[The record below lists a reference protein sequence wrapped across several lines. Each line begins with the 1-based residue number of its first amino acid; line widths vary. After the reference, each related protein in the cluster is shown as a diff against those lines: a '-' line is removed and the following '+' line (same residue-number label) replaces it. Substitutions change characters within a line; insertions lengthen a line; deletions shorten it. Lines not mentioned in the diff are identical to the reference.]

1 MKYALI
7 ISLIAGPL
15 AAQEFSLPAGC
26 EAFLTVQSRDC
37 HVDHHFRCARDPVG
51 HQSRVSLSEDGMVY
65 MGTTDSEAQWII
77 SHHISAGHV
86 EELEP
91 KPSEP
96 ASFSEL
102 IATGSDTYNFV
113 TLSNDNGPT
122 NYVGRDTLTGK
133 QVVIDGVTLD
143 ETTYDIKAIDD
154 EGTVV
159 WSSKG
164 REFISRD
171 FRVFLSG
178 KGTVTTQT
186 DSFDLDGTPVQFIKP
201 GEPGFLSIKPKFG
214 CGALMSAA
222 PELQEYSHDNI

>member
-1 MKYALI
+1 MKYAVI
-7 ISLIAGPL
+7 ISLLAGPVV
-15 AAQEFSLPAGC
+15 AQEFSLPAQC

-37 HVDHHFRCARDPVG
+37 QVDHHFRCESDPAG
-51 HQSRVSLSEDGMVY
+51 YQSRVSFSEIGMTY
-65 MGTTDSEAQWII
+65 MGTTDDEAQWIV
-77 SHHISAGHV
+77 SHHISGGYV

-102 IATGSDTYNFV
+102 LATGADDYDFV
-113 TLSNDNGPT
+113 TMSDDNGAT

-143 ETTYDIKAIDD
+143 ETTYDIRAIDD
-154 EGTVV
+154 EGTVL

-178 KGTVTTQT
+178 KGTVTTPT
-186 DSFDLDGTPVQFIKP
+186 DSFDVDGTPVQFIKP

-222 PELQEYSHDNI
+222 PELQEYSHDNL